1 MGKILWRVFEVV
13 TVYSSVIEQPDP
25 RHLNQMLNTETSA
38 VYSQIRD
45 YLKRQDSLT
54 LGSKSKRTALGI

>member
-1 MGKILWRVFEVV
+1 MSARLRKLHKADVVVVV

-38 VYSQIRD
+38 TD
-45 YLKRQDSLT
+45 KC
-54 LGSKSKRTALGI
+54 

>member
-1 MGKILWRVFEVV
+1 MSARLRKIHKADGAFFEVV

-38 VYSQIRD
+38 TD
-45 YLKRQDSLT
+45 KC
-54 LGSKSKRTALGI
+54 